1 MILPVSGQ
9 LAIET
14 EAHKVSLDENH
25 LFFLPALVEHNFHA
39 TAANSFLVVD
49 MPKNCS
55 PYMVDFDSNRDI
67 YQKIDE
73 KWQAIR
79 FLLRNEMDQIK
90 KSKNDNTDM
99 SHVCGLIDY
108 AMQSLN
114 KIAIPKSIKY
124 INDNIGDK
132 INVEDLAQLENFN
145 TKYYIE
151 WFKNMCGKSPY
162 AYIKA
167 MRIEKSKKLLRE
179 TAKSIMEISF
189 MLGYENQSSF
199 TRAFK
204 KILELRLKRIENNLK
219 KKDIQYKDLNFIRT

>member
-1 MILPVSGQ
+1 MLWS
-9 LAIET
+9 
-14 EAHKVSLDENH
+14 D
-25 LFFLPALVEHNFHA
+25 
-39 TAANSFLVVD
+39 
-49 MPKNCS
+49 
-55 PYMVDFDSNRDI
+55 R
-67 YQKIDE
+67 
-73 KWQAIR
+73 
-79 FLLRNEMDQIK
+79 
-90 KSKNDNTDM
+90 
-99 SHVCGLIDY
+99 Y